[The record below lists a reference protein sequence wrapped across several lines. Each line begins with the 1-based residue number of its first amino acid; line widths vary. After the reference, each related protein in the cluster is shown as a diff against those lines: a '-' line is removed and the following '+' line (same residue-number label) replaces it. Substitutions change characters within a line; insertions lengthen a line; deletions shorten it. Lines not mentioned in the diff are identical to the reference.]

1 MLSILFRRAE
11 QAVSGLAVEQP
22 SCFVDLNLDQLVAT
36 LTAGRKDYNLEPFL
50 YSLLRDV
57 DDVSYRHEV
66 FQDLEQEFLF
76 DSVKSFATAMHS
88 MRQHLLYAEKL
99 DYRYEKMRWQ
109 LEAIDEYCGA
119 LQALSRNLEQAQIR
133 SRALSRMRDYVRDCV
148 GSVSFLSQQAEAAK
162 LKEELAGIRYCLLV
176 DGLTVRV
183 RRYEA
188 EKDHASEV
196 EKTFAKFRHDA
207 QQSYLAE
214 FQHSRN
220 LNHVEAMALDCV
232 ARVFPG
238 AFLRL
243 ADFCE
248 RNREF
253 PDPTIVNFDREV
265 QLYLSYLELTSML
278 RRAGLPFCYPRLCM
292 VDGESFSSC
301 TYDLALASKL
311 VQEDRPVVCN
321 DFHLA
326 AEERVIVV
334 TGPNQGGKT
343 TFARAFGQL
352 HFLAALGFPVPGTE
366 ARLPLV
372 DGVFA
377 HFGKEE
383 VVAELR
389 GKLEDDLFRI
399 HAVLNQCTS
408 RSVIIMNEIF
418 TSTTIQD
425 ALFLSSNIL
434 DRIFQRGSRAVLVTF
449 LDEMAEPGRRTV
461 SMVAAVKPDDPTVR
475 TFKVLR
481 ARADGLAY
489 ALTLAARHRL
499 TYEAIRERVRK

>member
-76 DSVKSFATAMHS
+76 DSVKSFAAAMHS

-292 VDGESFSSC
+292 ADGESFSVS
-301 TYDLALASKL
+301 S
-311 VQEDRPVVCN
+311 ENRPS
-321 DFHLA
+321 
-326 AEERVIVV
+326 
-334 TGPNQGGKT
+334 
-343 TFARAFGQL
+343 
-352 HFLAALGFPVPGTE
+352 AALFASPTGTRAGREPFPISKERASTRWPMRWPSPPNISSAFSICCAPNWPSISDVSICMRRS
-366 ARLPLV
+366 ARKASR
-372 DGVFA
+372 FA
-377 HFGKEE
+377 
-383 VVAELR
+383 
-389 GKLEDDLFRI
+389 
-399 HAVLNQCTS
+399 CPS
-408 RSVIIMNEIF
+408 RWS
-418 TSTTIQD
+418 
-425 ALFLSSNIL
+425 
-434 DRIFQRGSRAVLVTF
+434 
-449 LDEMAEPGRRTV
+449 
-461 SMVAAVKPDDPTVR
+461 
-475 TFKVLR
+475 R
-481 ARADGLAY
+481 ARARTASTGCM
-489 ALTLAARHRL
+489 TRPWPSPW
-499 TYEAIRERVRK
+499 TGGS